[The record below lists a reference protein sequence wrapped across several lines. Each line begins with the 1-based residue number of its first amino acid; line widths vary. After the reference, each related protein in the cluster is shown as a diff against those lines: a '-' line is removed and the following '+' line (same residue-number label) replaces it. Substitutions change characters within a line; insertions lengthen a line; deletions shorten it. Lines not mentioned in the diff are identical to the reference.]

1 MSIDLKN
8 LTIKKAQDGLKS
20 GEFTSLDLVESYIK
34 EIESKNKEINAYLEI
49 FEDARE
55 QAKKA
60 DEMIAKGESKTLTGI
75 PLAIKDNLLF
85 KGHRAGASSK
95 ILEGYV
101 APYDAKVIEDLK
113 KEGAVIIGRTNMD
126 EFAMGSSTET
136 SAYGVTKNP
145 VNTETVAG
153 GSSGGSAAAVAM
165 DGALFSLGSDT
176 GGSIRQPAGFCGIV
190 GLKPTYGTISRS
202 GLMAMGSSL
211 DIIGPFTKTVEDSEI
226 VFEALANED
235 VKDSTSILMKDRI
248 CQKIE
253 ASPNA
258 EGGRVKRIGV
268 PRSFLKGD
276 GINKETLDN
285 FEKSLDKLRALGYE
299 IVDIEIP
306 LMEYSLA
313 VYYVLMPAE
322 VSTNLSRFDGIR
334 FGLSV
339 AGESVADSY
348 KKTKEAGFG
357 KEAKRRILLGTY
369 VLSHGYYDAYY
380 NKAVKLRHKITEE
393 MNKVFENVDL
403 IVTPTTPSPAFK
415 PGAKSSP
422 LEMYLSDVFTV
433 PANITGVP
441 AISIPAGFDSEGL
454 PLDLQF
460 MAPHFGEKLLFEVGK
475 KFEVK

>member
-1 MSIDLKN
+1 
-8 LTIKKAQDGLKS
+8 
-20 GEFTSLDLVESYIK
+20 
-34 EIESKNKEINAYLEI
+34 
-49 FEDARE
+49 
-55 QAKKA
+55 
-60 DEMIAKGESKTLTGI
+60 MIAKGEAKTLTGI

-101 APYDAKVIEDLK
+101 ATYDAKVIEDLK

-211 DIIGPFTKTVEDSEI
+211 DIIGSFTKTVEDSEI

-248 CQKIE
+248 CAKKE
-253 ASPNA
+253 
-258 EGGRVKRIGV
+258 VKKIGV

-285 FEKSLDKLRALGYE
+285 FEKSLDKLRGLGYE

-393 MNKVFENVDL
+393 MNKVFEKVDL

-441 AISIPAGFDSEGL
+441 AISIPAGFSGDGL

>member
-55 QAKKA
+55 QAKFA

-101 APYDAKVIEDLK
+101 ATYDAKVIEDLK

-258 EGGRVKRIGV
+258 EGGRVKKIGV

-276 GINKETLDN
+276 GINKETLEN

-306 LMEYSLA
+306 LVEYSLA

-393 MNKVFENVDL
+393 MNNVFENVDL

>member
-1 MSIDLKN
+1 MFIDLKN
-8 LTIKKAQDGLKS
+8 LTIKKAQDGLRS
-20 GEFTSLDLVESYIK
+20 GEFTSLDLTNAYIE
-34 EIESKNKEINAYLEI
+34 EIEKKNKDVNAYLEI

-55 QAKKA
+55 AAKKA
-60 DEMIAKGESKTLTGI
+60 DEIISKGEAKTLTGI

-95 ILEGYV
+95 ILEGYIST
-101 APYDAKVIEDLK
+101 YDAKVIETLK
-113 KEGAVIIGRTNMD
+113 EEGAVILGRTNMD

-136 SAYGVTKNP
+136 SYYGITKNP

-226 VFEALANED
+226 VFKALAKED
-235 VKDSTSILMKDRI
+235 VKDSTSVKISDRI
-248 CQKIE
+248 CKKNE

-258 EGGRVKRIGV
+258 EGGRVKKIGV

-276 GINKETLDN
+276 GINKETLEN
-285 FEKSLDKLRALGYE
+285 FEKNLEKLRALGYE
-299 IVDIEIP
+299 IVDIDVP
-306 LMEYSLA
+306 FMEYSLA

-322 VSTNLSRFDGIR
+322 VSTNLARFDGIR

-339 AGESVADSY
+339 SGKDVAESY

-357 KEAKRRILLGTY
+357 KEVKRRVLLGTY

-380 NKAVKLRHKITEE
+380 NKAVKMRHKITEE
-393 MNKVFENVDL
+393 MKKVFEQVDL

-415 PGAKSSP
+415 PGAKASP
-422 LEMYLSDVFTV
+422 LEMYMSDVFTV

-441 AISIPAGFDSEGL
+441 AISIPAGFDASGL
-454 PLDLQF
+454 PLDIQF
-460 MAPHFGEKLLFEVGK
+460 MAPHFGENLLFEVGK

>member
-8 LTIKKAQDGLKS
+8 LTIKKAADGLIS
-20 GEFTSLDLVESYIK
+20 GEFTSLDLTNAYIE
-34 EIESKNKEINAYLEI
+34 EIEKKNEEVNAYLEV
-49 FEDARE
+49 FEDARA
-55 QAKKA
+55 QAQKA
-60 DEMIAKGESKTLTGI
+60 DEIIAKGFAKTLTGI

-101 APYDAKVIEDLK
+101 STYDAKVIETLK
-113 KEGAVIIGRTNMD
+113 EEGAVIIGRTNMD

-165 DGALFSLGSDT
+165 DGALFALGSDT

-226 VFEALANED
+226 VFGVLAKED
-235 VKDSTSILMKDRI
+235 VKDSTCVKMSDRI
-248 CQKIE
+248 CDKKE
-253 ASPNA
+253 V
-258 EGGRVKRIGV
+258 RKIGV
-268 PRSFLKGD
+268 PRSFLKGE
-276 GINKETLDN
+276 GINKETLEN

-299 IVDIEIP
+299 IVDIEVP

-322 VSTNLSRFDGIR
+322 VSTNLARFDGIR
-334 FGLSV
+334 FGLSLDGKDV
-339 AGESVADSY
+339 AESY

-357 KEAKRRILLGTY
+357 KEVKRRILLGTY

-393 MNKVFENVDL
+393 IKKVFEQVDL
-403 IVTPTTPSPAFK
+403 IATPTTPAPAFK
-415 PGAKSSP
+415 PGAKASP
-422 LEMYLSDVFTV
+422 LEMYMSDVFTV

-441 AISIPAGFDSEGL
+441 AISIPAGFDSSGL
-454 PLDLQF
+454 PLDIQF
-460 MAPHFGEKLLFEVGK
+460 MAPHFGENLLFEVGK
-475 KFEVK
+475 KFEV

>member
-101 APYDAKVIEDLK
+101 ATYDAKVIEDLK

-258 EGGRVKRIGV
+258 EGGRVKKIGV

-276 GINKETLDN
+276 GINKETLEN

>member
-34 EIESKNKEINAYLEI
+34 EIESKNKEINAYLEV

-55 QAKKA
+55 QAKVA
-60 DEMIAKGESKTLTGI
+60 DEIISKGEAKSLTGI

-85 KGHRAGASSK
+85 KGHKAGASSK

-101 APYDAKVIEDLK
+101 ATYDAKVIEDLK

-226 VFEALANED
+226 VFKALGNED
-235 VKDSTSILMKDRI
+235 VKDSTSVLMKDRI
-248 CQKIE
+248 CSKKE
-253 ASPNA
+253 
-258 EGGRVKRIGV
+258 VKKIGV
-268 PRSFLKGD
+268 PRSLLKGD
-276 GINKETLDN
+276 GINKETLEN
-285 FEKSLDKLRALGYE
+285 FEKSLDKLRELGYE

-393 MNKVFENVDL
+393 MNKVFEKVDL
-403 IVTPTTPSPAFK
+403 IVTPTTPAPAFK

-441 AISIPAGFDSEGL
+441 AISIPAGFSSDGL

-460 MAPHFGEKLLFEVGK
+460 MAPHFGENLLFEVGK

>member
-8 LTIKKAQDGLKS
+8 LTIKKAHDGLLK
-20 GEFTSLDLVESYIK
+20 GEFTSLDLT
-34 EIESKNKEINAYLEI
+34 NAYLEEI
-49 FEDARE
+49 KKRNTDVNAYLEVFEDALG
-55 QAKKA
+55 QAKLA
-60 DEMIAKGESKTLTGI
+60 DEIISKGEAKALTGI

-101 APYDAKVIEDLK
+101 STYDAKVIETLK
-113 KEGAVIIGRTNMD
+113 NEGAVIIGRTNMD

-136 SAYGVTKNP
+136 SAYGITKNP

-153 GSSGGSAAAVAM
+153 GSSGGSAASVAGDM
-165 DGALFSLGSDT
+165 ALFSLGSDT

-226 VFEALANED
+226 VFNALAKED
-235 VKDSTSILMKDRI
+235 VKDSTCIKESDRI
-248 CQKIE
+248 CNIK
-253 ASPNA
+253 SV
-258 EGGRVKRIGV
+258 RRIGV
-268 PRSFLKGD
+268 PRGFLKGE
-276 GINKETLDN
+276 GIGKETLEN
-285 FEKSLDKLRALGYE
+285 FEKSLEKLKSLGYE
-299 IVDIEIP
+299 IVDIEVP
-306 LMEYSLA
+306 FMEYSLA

-339 AGESVADSY
+339 SGKDVADSY

-380 NKAVKLRHKITEE
+380 NKAVKMRHKITEE
-393 MNKVFENVDL
+393 MNKVFEKVDL
-403 IVTPTTPSPAFK
+403 IATPTTPSPAFK
-415 PGAKSSP
+415 PGAKASP
-422 LEMYLSDVFTV
+422 LEMYLSDIFTV

-441 AISIPAGFDSEGL
+441 AISIPAGFSTEGL
-454 PLDLQF
+454 PLDIQL
-460 MAPHFGEKLLFEVGK
+460 MAPHFGENLLFEVGK

>member
-1 MSIDLKN
+1 MIDLKN
-8 LTIKKAQDGLKS
+8 LTIKKAQDGLKN
-20 GEFTSLDLVESYIK
+20 GEFTSVGLTNAYIE
-34 EIESKNKEINAYLEI
+34 EIKKKNADVNAYLEI
-49 FEDARE
+49 FEDALE

-60 DEMIAKGESKTLTGI
+60 DEMIARGVAKSLTGI

-95 ILEGYV
+95 ILEGYIST
-101 APYDAKVIEDLK
+101 YDAKVIEDLK
-113 KEGAVIIGRTNMD
+113 NEGAVILGRTNMD

-136 SAYGVTKNP
+136 SAYGITKNP
-145 VNTETVAG
+145 KNLETVAG

-165 DGALFSLGSDT
+165 DGALFALGSDT

-211 DIIGPFTKTVEDSEI
+211 DIIGPFTKTVEDAEI
-226 VFEALANED
+226 VFNALAKED
-235 VKDSTSILMKDRI
+235 PKDSTSVPEDL
-248 CQKIE
+248 
-253 ASPNA
+253 
-258 EGGRVKRIGV
+258 RVCEKKSVKKIGV
-268 PRSFLKGD
+268 PRSFLKGE
-276 GINKETLDN
+276 GISKETLEN
-285 FEKSLDKLRALGYE
+285 FEKNLEKLRELGYE

-322 VSTNLSRFDGIR
+322 VSTNLARFDGIR

-339 AGESVADSY
+339 SGKDVADSY

-357 KEAKRRILLGTY
+357 AEAKRRILLGTY

-393 MNKVFENVDL
+393 MNKVFESVDL
-403 IVTPTTPSPAFK
+403 IATPTTPSPAFR
-415 PGAKSSP
+415 PGAKASP
-422 LEMYLSDVFTV
+422 LEMYMSDIFTV
-433 PANITGVP
+433 PANITGAP
-441 AISIPAGFDSEGL
+441 AISIPAGVSKGGL
-454 PLDLQF
+454 PLDIQF
-460 MAPHFGEKLLFEVGK
+460 TAPHFGESLLFEAGK
-475 KFEVK
+475 KFEE

>member
-55 QAKKA
+55 QAKFA

-101 APYDAKVIEDLK
+101 ATYDAKVIEDLK

-190 GLKPTYGTISRS
+190 GLEPTYGTISRS

-258 EGGRVKRIGV
+258 EGGRVKKIGV

-276 GINKETLDN
+276 GINKETLEN

-306 LMEYSLA
+306 LVEYSLA

-393 MNKVFENVDL
+393 MNNVFENVDL

>member
-1 MSIDLKN
+1 MIDLKN

-34 EIESKNKEINAYLEI
+34 EIESKNKEINAYLEV

-55 QAKKA
+55 QAKVA
-60 DEMIAKGESKTLTGI
+60 DEMIKSGNAKTLTGI

-101 APYDAKVIEDLK
+101 ATYDAKVIEDLK

-226 VFEALANED
+226 VFKALGNED

-253 ASPNA
+253 
-258 EGGRVKRIGV
+258 VKKIGV

-276 GINKETLDN
+276 GINKETLEN
-285 FEKSLDKLRALGYE
+285 FEKSLDKLRSLGYE

>member
-8 LTIKKAQDGLKS
+8 LTIKKAHDGLLK
-20 GEFTSLDLVESYIK
+20 GEFTSLDLT
-34 EIESKNKEINAYLEI
+34 NAYLEEI
-49 FEDARE
+49 KKRNTDVNAYLEVFEDALG
-55 QAKKA
+55 QAKLA
-60 DEMIAKGESKTLTGI
+60 DEIISKGEAKALTGI

-101 APYDAKVIEDLK
+101 STYDAKVIETLK
-113 KEGAVIIGRTNMD
+113 NEGAVIIGRTNMD

-136 SAYGVTKNP
+136 SAYGITKNP

-153 GSSGGSAAAVAM
+153 GSSGGSAASVAGDM
-165 DGALFSLGSDT
+165 ALFSLGSDT

-226 VFEALANED
+226 VFNALAKED
-235 VKDSTSILMKDRI
+235 VKDSTCIKESDRI
-248 CQKIE
+248 CNIK
-253 ASPNA
+253 SV
-258 EGGRVKRIGV
+258 RRIGV
-268 PRSFLKGD
+268 PRGFLKGE
-276 GINKETLDN
+276 GIGKETLEN
-285 FEKSLDKLRALGYE
+285 FEKSLEKLKSLGYE
-299 IVDIEIP
+299 IVDIEVP
-306 LMEYSLA
+306 FMEYSLA

-322 VSTNLSRFDGIR
+322 VSTNLSRFEGIR

-339 AGESVADSY
+339 SGKDVADSY

-380 NKAVKLRHKITEE
+380 NKAVKMRHKITEE
-393 MNKVFENVDL
+393 MNKVFEKVDL
-403 IVTPTTPSPAFK
+403 IATPTTPSPAFK
-415 PGAKSSP
+415 PGAKASP
-422 LEMYLSDVFTV
+422 LEMYLSDIFTV

-441 AISIPAGFDSEGL
+441 AISIPAGFSTEGL
-454 PLDLQF
+454 PLDIQL
-460 MAPHFGEKLLFEVGK
+460 MAPHFGENLLFEVGK

>member
-8 LTIKKAQDGLKS
+8 LTIKKAQDGLRN
-20 GEFTSLDLVESYIK
+20 GEFTSLDLTNAYIE
-34 EIESKNKEINAYLEI
+34 EIKKKNGEVNAYLEV
-49 FEDARE
+49 FEDALE
-55 QAKKA
+55 QAKLA
-60 DEMIAKGESKTLTGI
+60 DEIISKGEAKTLTGI

-95 ILEGYV
+95 ILEGYT
-101 APYDAKVIEDLK
+101 ATYDAKVIEDLK
-113 KEGAVIIGRTNMD
+113 NEGAVIIGRTNMD

-136 SAYGVTKNP
+136 SAYGITKNP

-153 GSSGGSAAAVAM
+153 GSSGGSAAAVAGDM
-165 DGALFSLGSDT
+165 ALFSLGSDT

-226 VFEALANED
+226 VFGALAKED
-235 VKDSTSILMKDRI
+235 LKDSTCIKISDRI
-248 CQKIE
+248 CSKKE
-253 ASPNA
+253 ASSNA
-258 EGGRVKRIGV
+258 EGGQVKKIGV
-268 PRSFLKGD
+268 PRGFLKGE
-276 GINKETLDN
+276 GINKETLEN
-285 FEKSLDKLRALGYE
+285 FEKSLEKLKALGYE
-299 IVDIEIP
+299 IVDIEVP
-306 LMEYSLA
+306 FMEYSLA

-322 VSTNLSRFDGIR
+322 VSTNLARFDGIR

-339 AGESVADSY
+339 PGKDVAESY

-357 KEAKRRILLGTY
+357 KEVKRRVLLGTY

-380 NKAVKLRHKITEE
+380 NKAVKMRHKITEE
-393 MNKVFENVDL
+393 MKKVFEQVDL
-403 IVTPTTPSPAFK
+403 IATPTTPSPAFK
-415 PGAKSSP
+415 PGAKASP
-422 LEMYLSDVFTV
+422 LEMYLSDIFTV

-441 AISIPAGFDSEGL
+441 AISIPAGFDSSGL
-454 PLDLQF
+454 PLDIQF
-460 MAPHFGEKLLFEVGK
+460 MAPHFGENLLFEVGK

>member
-8 LTIKKAQDGLKS
+8 LTIKKAQDGLRNK
-20 GEFTSLDLVESYIK
+20 EFTSFDLTSAYIE
-34 EIESKNKEINAYLEI
+34 EIKKKNGDVNAYLEI
-49 FEDARE
+49 FEDALAY
-55 QAKKA
+55 AKAA
-60 DEMIAKGESKTLTGI
+60 DEIISKGDAKALTGI

-95 ILEGYV
+95 ILEGYT
-101 APYDAKVIEDLK
+101 ATYDAKVIEDLK
-113 KEGAVIIGRTNMD
+113 NEGAVIIGRTNMD

-136 SAYGVTKNP
+136 SYYGITKNP
-145 VNTETVAG
+145 VSTETVAG

-226 VFEALANED
+226 VFGALAKED
-235 VKDSTSILMKDRI
+235 VKDSTSVKIADRI
-248 CQKIE
+248 CSKKE
-253 ASPNA
+253 
-258 EGGRVKRIGV
+258 VKKIGV

-276 GINKETLDN
+276 GINKETLEN
-285 FEKSLDKLRALGYE
+285 FEKSLEKLKSLGYE
-299 IVDIEIP
+299 IVDIEVP
-306 LMEYSLA
+306 FMEYSLA

-322 VSTNLSRFDGIR
+322 VSTNLARFDGIR

-339 AGESVADSY
+339 SGKDVTDSY

-357 KEAKRRILLGTY
+357 KEVKRRVLLGAY

-380 NKAVKLRHKITEE
+380 NKAVKMRHRITEE
-393 MNKVFENVDL
+393 MKKVFEQVDL
-403 IVTPTTPSPAFK
+403 IATPTTPSPAFK
-415 PGAKSSP
+415 PGAKASP
-422 LEMYLSDVFTV
+422 LEMYLSDIFTV

-441 AISIPAGFDSEGL
+441 AISIPAGFDASGL
-454 PLDLQF
+454 PLDIQF
-460 MAPHFGEKLLFEVGK
+460 MAPHFGENLLFEVGK

>member
-8 LTIKKAQDGLKS
+8 LTIKKAHDGLLN
-20 GEFTSLDLVESYIK
+20 GEFTSLDLTNEYIE
-34 EIESKNKEINAYLEI
+34 EIKKRNTDVNAYLEV
-49 FEDARE
+49 FEDAVS
-55 QAKKA
+55 QAKVA
-60 DEMIAKGESKTLTGI
+60 DEMIKNGNAKSLTGI

-101 APYDAKVIEDLK
+101 STYDAKVIEDLK
-113 KEGAVIIGRTNMD
+113 NEGAVILGRTNMD
-126 EFAMGSSTET
+126 DFAMGSSTET
-136 SAYGVTKNP
+136 SAYGITKNP

-226 VFEALANED
+226 VFNALAQED
-235 VKDSTSILMKDRI
+235 VKDSTSVKMSDRV
-248 CQKIE
+248 CDKK
-253 ASPNA
+253 SV
-258 EGGRVKRIGV
+258 RKIGV
-268 PRSFLKGD
+268 PRSFSKGD
-276 GINKETLDN
+276 GINKETLEN
-285 FEKSLDKLRALGYE
+285 FEKSLEKLKSLGYE
-299 IVDIEIP
+299 IVDVEVP

-339 AGESVADSY
+339 SGKDVADSY

-357 KEAKRRILLGTY
+357 AEAKRRILLGTY

-415 PGAKSSP
+415 PGAK
-422 LEMYLSDVFTV
+422 
-433 PANITGVP
+433 A
-441 AISIPAGFDSEGL
+441 
-454 PLDLQF
+454 
-460 MAPHFGEKLLFEVGK
+460 
-475 KFEVK
+475 

>member
-1 MSIDLKN
+1 MIDLKN
-8 LTIKKAQDGLKS
+8 LTIKKAQEGLRNK
-20 GEFTSLDLVESYIK
+20 EFTSFDLTSAYIE
-34 EIESKNKEINAYLEI
+34 EIKKRNTNVNSYLEI
-49 FEDARE
+49 FEDALE
-55 QAKKA
+55 QAKLA
-60 DEMIAKGESKTLTGI
+60 DEIISKGEAKALTGV

-85 KGHRAGASSK
+85 KGHRVGASSK

-101 APYDAKVIEDLK
+101 ATYDAKVIETLK
-113 KEGAVIIGRTNMD
+113 NEGAVIIGRTNMD

-136 SAYGVTKNP
+136 SAYGITKNP

-153 GSSGGSAAAVAM
+153 GSSGGSAAAVAGDM
-165 DGALFSLGSDT
+165 ALFSLGSDT

-211 DIIGPFTKTVEDSEI
+211 DIIGPFTKSVEDSEI
-226 VFEALANED
+226 VFNALAKED
-235 VKDSTSILMKDRI
+235 TKDSTCVLEKDRI
-248 CQKIE
+248 CEKK
-253 ASPNA
+253 
-258 EGGRVKRIGV
+258 GVRKIGV
-268 PRSFLKGD
+268 PRSFLKGE

-285 FEKSLDKLRALGYE
+285 FEKSLEKLRELGYE

-306 LMEYSLA
+306 LIEYSLA

-322 VSTNLSRFDGIR
+322 VSTNLARFDGVR

-339 AGESVADSY
+339 SGKDVTDSY

-380 NKAVKLRHKITEE
+380 NKAVKMRHKITEE
-393 MNKVFENVDL
+393 MNKVFEKVDL
-403 IVTPTTPSPAFK
+403 IATPTTPSPAFA
-415 PGAKSSP
+415 PGAKASP
-422 LEMYLSDVFTV
+422 LEMYLSDIFTV

-441 AISIPAGFDSEGL
+441 AISIPSGFSSDGL
-454 PLDLQF
+454 PLDIQF
-460 MAPHFGEKLLFEVGK
+460 MAPHFGESLLFEVGK
-475 KFEVK
+475 KYEQA

>member
-1 MSIDLKN
+1 MDLKN
-8 LTIKKAQDGLKS
+8 LTIKKAHDGLLN
-20 GEFTSLDLVESYIK
+20 GEFTSLDLTNAYIE
-34 EIESKNKEINAYLEI
+34 EIKKRNTDVNAYLEI
-49 FEDARE
+49 FEDAVS
-55 QAKKA
+55 QAKVA
-60 DEMIAKGESKTLTGI
+60 DEMIKNGNAKSLTGI

-101 APYDAKVIEDLK
+101 STYDAKVIEDLK
-113 KEGAVIIGRTNMD
+113 NEGAVILGRTNMD

-136 SAYGVTKNP
+136 SAYGITKNP

-226 VFEALANED
+226 VFNALAQED
-235 VKDSTSILMKDRI
+235 VKDSTSVKMSDRV
-248 CQKIE
+248 CDKKE
-253 ASPNA
+253 
-258 EGGRVKRIGV
+258 VKRIGV

-276 GINKETLDN
+276 GINKETLEN
-285 FEKSLDKLRALGYE
+285 FEKSLEKLKSLGYE
-299 IVDIEIP
+299 IVDVEVP
-306 LMEYSLA
+306 LMEYSLV

-339 AGESVADSY
+339 SGKDVADSY

-357 KEAKRRILLGTY
+357 AEAKRRILLGTY

-393 MNKVFENVDL
+393 MDKVFENVDL
-403 IVTPTTPSPAFK
+403 IATPTTPAPAFK
-415 PGAKSSP
+415 PGAKASP
-422 LEMYLSDVFTV
+422 LEMYMSDVFTV

-441 AISIPAGFDSEGL
+441 AISIPAGFSNDGL
-454 PLDLQF
+454 PLDIQF
-460 MAPHFGEKLLFEVGK
+460 MAPHFGESLLFEVGK
-475 KFEVK
+475 KFEDK

>member
-8 LTIKKAQDGLKS
+8 LTIKKAHDGLLN
-20 GEFTSLDLVESYIK
+20 GEFTSLDLTNAYIE
-34 EIESKNKEINAYLEI
+34 EIKKRNTDVNAYLEV
-49 FEDARE
+49 FEDAVS
-55 QAKKA
+55 QAKVA
-60 DEMIAKGESKTLTGI
+60 DEMIKNGNAKSLTGI

-101 APYDAKVIEDLK
+101 STYDAKVIEDLK
-113 KEGAVIIGRTNMD
+113 SEGAVILGRTNMD

-136 SAYGVTKNP
+136 SAYGITKNP
-145 VNTETVAG
+145 VNTEMVAG
-153 GSSGGSAAAVAM
+153 GSSGGSAAAVAGDM
-165 DGALFSLGSDT
+165 ALFSLGSDT

-226 VFEALANED
+226 VFNALAKED
-235 VKDSTSILMKDRI
+235 VKDSTSVKMSDRI
-248 CQKIE
+248 CDKK
-253 ASPNA
+253 NV
-258 EGGRVKRIGV
+258 RKIGV

-276 GINKETLDN
+276 GINKETLEN
-285 FEKSLDKLRALGYE
+285 FEKSLEKLKSLGYE
-299 IVDIEIP
+299 IVDVEVP

-339 AGESVADSY
+339 SGKDVADSY

-357 KEAKRRILLGTY
+357 AEAKRRILLGTY

-415 PGAKSSP
+415 PGAKASP
-422 LEMYLSDVFTV
+422 LEMYMSDVFTV

-441 AISIPAGFDSEGL
+441 AISIPAGFSSEGL
-454 PLDLQF
+454 PLDIQF
-460 MAPHFGEKLLFEVGK
+460 MAPHFGESLLFEVGK
-475 KFEVK
+475 KFEDK

>member
-1 MSIDLKN
+1 MIDLKN

-20 GEFTSLDLVESYIK
+20 GKFTSVDLVESYIK
-34 EIESKNKEINAYLEI
+34 EIESKNKEINAYLEV
-49 FEDARE
+49 FEDARD

-60 DEMIAKGESKTLTGI
+60 DEMIAKGEAKTLTGI

-101 APYDAKVIEDLK
+101 ATYDAKVIEDLK

-211 DIIGPFTKTVEDSEI
+211 DIIGSFTKTVEDSEI

-248 CQKIE
+248 CAKKE
-253 ASPNA
+253 
-258 EGGRVKRIGV
+258 VKKIGV

-285 FEKSLDKLRALGYE
+285 FEKSLDKLRGLGYE